1 MPTPFTCS
9 IQTPILNAPAAATTF
24 CMEGFIWWPSGAG
37 ASDTLSWSVTGGG
50 TIDVTLGNSSQ
61 LTGIIS
67 SPAGSFSTTPYT
79 YVLTDQWAHVALTHD
94 GTTLRMFVA
103 GNVVASLVCAF
114 SIIAAIT
121 LARLSPNGTQTQTVV
136 PFADECRCIIGQA
149 VYVGTFTPPVAP
161 FTLPFVP

>member
-9 IQTPILNAPAAATTF
+9 IQTSVLNAPAAATKF

-37 ASDTLSWSVTGGG
+37 ASDTLTWSVTGGG
-50 TIDVTLGNSSQ
+50 SISVVLGNSSQ
-61 LTGIIS
+61 LTGTIS
-67 SPAGSFSTTPYT
+67 SPAGSFSTTPYA
-79 YVLTDQWAHVALTHD
+79 YALTNQWAHVALTHD

-103 GNVVASLVCAF
+103 GAVVASLVCAF
-114 SIIAAIT
+114 STVAAIT
-121 LARLSPNGTQTQTVV
+121 LALLSPNGAAVQTVV

-149 VYVGTFTPPVAP
+149 VYVGAFTPPVAP